1 MDATGTLAEVLKGEG
16 PRVLA
21 TLARTI
27 GDLAVA
33 EDALSEATITA
44 LDAWPRT
51 GIPDNPRAWLAVVA
65 RRKALDLLRRESA
78 RAAKEAAA
86 FRWGTG
92 AAPDQIEEAI
102 EAMEPETSLRDDMLR
117 LIFTCCHPA
126 LSREAQVAL
135 SLRTLARLEVPAI
148 ARAFLVPEA
157 TMAKRLVRARAKIAT
172 ARIPYAIPADTE
184 LPGRLAAVL
193 AVVYL
198 IATEAHAP
206 TGGDAVARVDL
217 EAEAIRLAR
226 LLASLMPDEP
236 EALSLLALLLLTSA
250 RTPART
256 DADGNPVTLAD
267 QDRTRWNRAA
277 IAEGSAWLSEAVT
290 RSGGVAGPYQIQAH
304 LAAAH
309 STAAQLAGDG
319 LGPDRRPLRLAR
331 VDHGQPG
338 GGAQPGGRGYRARRP
353 RGGAGCPEDHRRPG
367 VLPSV
372 ARCPGGQPVPAR
384 PHERRGRRT
393 SRRGDPGAQRGRTA
407 PPAGPSAQG
416 AVRARLT
423 AFWFSRF
430 PCLAFSPDMSCA
442 RFTVRP
448 FPARA
453 VPDLADRPGKEK
465 QMTGSSTKQAGAPGV
480 RSGTQLSSQGGTT
493 MTDETISATTII
505 NAPAEAIFAVLADPA
520 KHAAI
525 DGTGWVRE
533 PLDGQPLTAAG
544 QVFRMAMYNDNVP
557 GGHYRMANRVQVFDP
572 PRAISW
578 EPGMDTGDGN
588 PQIVGHIWRYD
599 LAPAGPSGTKTTLS
613 YDWSAVPDSLRQ
625 RLPFPFPP
633 FAADHLSNSLA
644 HLAELV
650 TG

>member
-1 MDATGTLAEVLKGEG
+1 MDATDTLAEVLKGEG

-44 LDAWPRT
+44 LDAWPKT

-78 RAAKEAAA
+78 RAAKETAA

-126 LSREAQVAL
+126 LGREAQVAL

-157 TMAKRLVRARAKIAT
+157 TMAKRLVRARAKITT
-172 ARIPYAIPADTE
+172 ARIPYAIPSDTE
-184 LPGRLAAVL
+184 LPGRLASVL

-198 IATEAHAP
+198 VGTEAHAP

-256 DADGNPVTLAD
+256 PARTDADGNPVTLAD
-267 QDRTRWNRAA
+267 QDRSRWNRAA

-309 STAAQLAGDG
+309 STAPSWQDTDWDRIVGLYDLLGSITASPVVALNRAVAVTERDGPEAGLAALKTIAG
-319 LGPDRRPLRLAR
+319 LEYSHLWHAALADNLRRL
-331 VDHGQPG
+331 G
-338 GGAQPGGRGYRARRP
+338 
-353 RGGAGCPEDHRRPG
+353 
-367 VLPSV
+367 
-372 ARCPGGQPVPAR
+372 
-384 PHERRGRRT
+384 RT
-393 SRRGDPGAQRGRTA
+393 SDAAGELHTAVTLAPSEVEQRLLQGRL
-407 PPAGPSAQG
+407 
-416 AVRARLT
+416 R
-423 AFWFSRF
+423 
-430 PCLAFSPDMSCA
+430 
-442 RFTVRP
+442 TVR
-448 FPARA
+448 
-453 VPDLADRPGKEK
+453 
-465 QMTGSSTKQAGAPGV
+465 S
-480 RSGTQLSSQGGTT
+480 
-493 MTDETISATTII
+493 
-505 NAPAEAIFAVLADPA
+505 
-520 KHAAI
+520 
-525 DGTGWVRE
+525 
-533 PLDGQPLTAAG
+533 
-544 QVFRMAMYNDNVP
+544 
-557 GGHYRMANRVQVFDP
+557 
-572 PRAISW
+572 
-578 EPGMDTGDGN
+578 
-588 PQIVGHIWRYD
+588 
-599 LAPAGPSGTKTTLS
+599 
-613 YDWSAVPDSLRQ
+613 
-625 RLPFPFPP
+625 
-633 FAADHLSNSLA
+633 
-644 HLAELV
+644 EL
-650 TG
+650 G